1 MKRWIYSLLL
11 LVLLVVLAGC
21 QRRDGNEEQTEGVY
35 QIYYMNSSMTRLEP
49 QDYPMPQMPADGTA
63 TETDWKITNL
73 MEQLKTVPQDLD
85 RQSAVPDKVGF

>member
-49 QDYPMPQMPADGTA
+49 QD
-63 TETDWKITNL
+63 
-73 MEQLKTVPQDLD
+73 
-85 RQSAVPDKVGF
+85 